1 MSFMQ
6 RKGWYCQF
14 LEEDLKTC
22 LPRTFTFATSDKV
35 VEWIEKGRGLKD
47 WADRQAL
54 EHGIS
59 MGRGGVFL
67 NLTPEQYDK
76 LCKRQ

>member
-6 RKGWYCQF
+6 SKGWYCQF

-35 VEWIEKGRGLKD
+35 VEFAQKGGALKD
-47 WADRQAL
+47 LASKQAL
-54 EHGIS
+54 EHGIET
-59 MGRGGVFL
+59 GRGGVFL
-67 NLTPEQYDK
+67 NLTVEQYDK
-76 LCKRQ
+76 LKRS